1 MVGFLFDKEF
11 RASHLEMIKGLEHHD
26 YNSELVIPI
35 IENTAE
41 ERDLKGVKFD
51 KFYIWGR
58 FRGKLLFGGI
68 NKSV

>member
-26 YNSELVIPI
+26 YNSELIIPI

-41 ERDLKGVKFD
+41 ERDLKGVID
-51 KFYIWGR
+51 KKKCLGDILGANYCLVG
-58 FRGKLLFGGI
+58 
-68 NKSV
+68 ND